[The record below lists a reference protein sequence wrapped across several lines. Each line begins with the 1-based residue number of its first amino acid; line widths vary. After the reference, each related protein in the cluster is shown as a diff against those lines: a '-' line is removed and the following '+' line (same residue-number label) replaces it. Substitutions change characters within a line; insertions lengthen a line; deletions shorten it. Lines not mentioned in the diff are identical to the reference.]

1 MRVSLSMKKVII
13 LIMVFMTLSACSQLG
28 LSDTEPMDLSSIE
41 SQLES
46 LDKKVEEQNATIEN
60 ILIKHRTEMNERL
73 NRIEE
78 DIDSLMPEKSDNDSL
93 VYTAIVPVNATLSGK
108 LEAAI
113 EEGETNIR
121 IALIS
126 PDKYDI
132 QETIYLIKD
141 ATIQIGED
149 IIGEILEYEVT
160 RMGSVRAGS
169 NLSLVEIEFTVTING
184 DVPKMYPATT
194 EVFIYNFAREKH
206 IG

>member
-1 MRVSLSMKKVII
+1 MKGSFSMKKVII
-13 LIMVFMTLSACSQLG
+13 PIIILMTLSACSQLG
-28 LSDTEPMDLSSIE
+28 FSDPEPIDLSSIE

-46 LDKKVEEQNATIEN
+46 LDKKVEEQNATIEKM
-60 ILIKHRTEMNERL
+60 LIKHRTEMNERFDGM
-73 NRIEE
+73 EE
-78 DIDSLMPEKSDNDSL
+78 DIDSLMTETSDNNSP
-93 VYTAIVPVNATLSGK
+93 VYTPIVPVNATLSGK

-126 PDKYDI
+126 PDKYDS

-160 RMGSVRAGS
+160 GMGSIRYG
-169 NLSLVEIEFTVTING
+169 NLTLTRIEFTVTING
-184 DVPKMYPATT
+184 DISKIYPAAT

-206 IG
+206 VG

>member
-1 MRVSLSMKKVII
+1 MKGSLSMKKVII
-13 LIMVFMTLSACSQLG
+13 PIIVLMTLSACSQLG
-28 LSDTEPMDLSSIE
+28 LSDTEPIDLSSIE

-46 LDKKVEEQNATIEN
+46 LHKKVEEQNATIEKM
-60 ILIKHRTEMNERL
+60 LIKHRTEMNESLDRMQ
-73 NRIEE
+73 E
-78 DIDSLMPEKSDNDSL
+78 DIDSLMPEESDNNSP

-108 LEAAI
+108 LESAI

-126 PDKYDI
+126 PDKYDT

-141 ATIQIGED
+141 STIQIGED
-149 IIGEILEYEVT
+149 IIGEILEYEVA
-160 RMGSVRAGS
+160 RMSSIGAG
-169 NLSLVEIEFTVTING
+169 NLTLTEIEFTVTING
-184 DVPKMYPATT
+184 DISKIYPAAT

>member
-1 MRVSLSMKKVII
+1 MKGSFSMKKVII
-13 LIMVFMTLSACSQLG
+13 PIIILTPLSACSQLG
-28 LSDTEPMDLSSIE
+28 FSDPEPIDLSSIE

-46 LDKKVEEQNATIEN
+46 LDKKVEEQNATIEKM
-60 ILIKHRTEMNERL
+60 LIKHRTEMNERFDGM
-73 NRIEE
+73 EE
-78 DIDSLMPEKSDNDSL
+78 DIDSLMTETSDNNSP
-93 VYTAIVPVNATLSGK
+93 VYTPIVPVNATLSGK

-126 PDKYDI
+126 PDKYDS

-160 RMGSVRAGS
+160 GMGSIRYG
-169 NLSLVEIEFTVTING
+169 NLTLTRIEFTVTING
-184 DVPKMYPATT
+184 DISKIYPAAT

-206 IG
+206 VG

>member
-1 MRVSLSMKKVII
+1 
-13 LIMVFMTLSACSQLG
+13 MTLSACSQLG
-28 LSDTEPMDLSSIE
+28 FSDPEPIDLSSIE

-46 LDKKVEEQNATIEN
+46 LDKKVEEQNATIEKM
-60 ILIKHRTEMNERL
+60 LIKHRTEMNERFDGM
-73 NRIEE
+73 EE
-78 DIDSLMPEKSDNDSL
+78 DIDSLMTETSDNNSP
-93 VYTAIVPVNATLSGK
+93 VYTPIVPVNATLSGK

-160 RMGSVRAGS
+160 GMGSIGYG
-169 NLSLVEIEFTVTING
+169 NLTLTRIEFTVTING

-206 IG
+206 VG

>member
-1 MRVSLSMKKVII
+1 
-13 LIMVFMTLSACSQLG
+13 MTLSACSQLG
-28 LSDTEPMDLSSIE
+28 LSDTEPIDLSSIE

-46 LDKKVEEQNATIEN
+46 LHKKVEEQNATIEKM
-60 ILIKHRTEMNERL
+60 LIKHRTEMNESL
-73 NRIEE
+73 DTMQE
-78 DIDSLMPEKSDNDSL
+78 DMDSLMPEESDNNSP
-93 VYTAIVPVNATLSGK
+93 VYTPIDPVNATLSGK

-126 PDKYDI
+126 PDKYDT

-141 ATIQIGED
+141 STIQIGED
-149 IIGEILEYEVT
+149 IIGEILEYEVA
-160 RMGSVRAGS
+160 RMSSIGAG
-169 NLSLVEIEFTVTING
+169 NLTLTEIEFTVTING
-184 DVPKMYPATT
+184 DISKIYPAAT

>member
-1 MRVSLSMKKVII
+1 
-13 LIMVFMTLSACSQLG
+13 
-28 LSDTEPMDLSSIE
+28 
-41 SQLES
+41 
-46 LDKKVEEQNATIEN
+46 
-60 ILIKHRTEMNERL
+60 MNERFDGM
-73 NRIEE
+73 EE
-78 DIDSLMPEKSDNDSL
+78 DIDSLMTETSDNNSP
-93 VYTAIVPVNATLSGK
+93 VYTPIVPVNATLSGK

-126 PDKYDI
+126 PDKYDS

-160 RMGSVRAGS
+160 RMSRIKAGID
-169 NLSLVEIEFTVTING
+169 LYLVEIEFTVTING

-206 IG
+206 VG